1 MNLTIPHLGRVLI
14 FIGAVTCLAFGV
26 GVGLLRLGWDVRLP
40 ATNALA
46 FHGALMVCGFLGTLI
61 SLERAIAIGRRWA
74 YLAPVFAA
82 VGGLALVFGFYWIA
96 GAGLITLASVVL
108 VSASMNIFLRQRVLF
123 TATLLLGSFC
133 WLVGNLLWL
142 GDLVLTRA
150 VPWWI
155 GFLVLTIA
163 GERLEL
169 SRLMHLSKFASI
181 TFVIIVAM
189 FLVGASMV
197 SVMQPFGVTL
207 FSSAMLG
214 LALWLIRYDIVRKTV
229 RQQGLTRYIA
239 ICLISGYAWLL
250 IAAAIGLF
258 SMQLMA
264 GATYDAW
271 LHAIFVGFVFSMIF
285 GHAPIILPAIAR
297 IRIIYHPIFYLPL
310 LVLHFS
316 LVIRVAGDLLM
327 NHSQRSVGGVLS
339 ALALALFVLTVV
351 AAVIRGKQARR
362 NT

>member
-1 MNLTIPHLGRVLI
+1 MPLFGRALLL
-14 FIGAVTCLAFGV
+14 IGAVTCLAFGV
-26 GVGLLRLGWDVRLP
+26 GVGLLRLGWDVQFP
-40 ATNALA
+40 ATDALA

-82 VGGLALVFGFYWIA
+82 AGGLALVLGFYWTA

-142 GDLVLTRA
+142 GDLTLAQV

-169 SRLMHLSKFASI
+169 SRLMRLSKFASI

-189 FLVGASMV
+189 FLLGASMV
-197 SVMQPFGVTL
+197 SVMHPFGVTL

-239 ICLISGYAWLL
+239 ICLITGYAWLL
-250 IAAAIGLF
+250 IAAVIGFF

-310 LVLHFS
+310 FVLHCS

-327 NHSQRSVGGVLS
+327 NHSQRSVGGALNT
-339 ALALALFVLTVV
+339 LALALFVLTVV
-351 AAVIRGKQARR
+351 AAVIRGKQARA

>member
-1 MNLTIPHLGRVLI
+1 MPLFGRALLL
-14 FIGAVTCLAFGV
+14 IGAVTCLAFGV
-26 GVGLLRLGWDVRLP
+26 GVGLLRLGWDVQFP
-40 ATNALA
+40 ATDALA

-82 VGGLALVFGFYWIA
+82 AGGLALVLGFYWTA

-142 GDLVLTRA
+142 GDLALTRL

-169 SRLMHLSKFASI
+169 SRLMRLSKFASI

-189 FLVGASMV
+189 FLLGASMV
-197 SVMQPFGVTL
+197 SVMHPFGVTL

-239 ICLISGYAWLL
+239 ICLITGYAWLL
-250 IAAAIGLF
+250 IAAVIGFF

-310 LVLHFS
+310 FVLHCS

-327 NHSQRSVGGVLS
+327 NHSQRSVGGALNT
-339 ALALALFVLTVV
+339 LALALFVLTVV
-351 AAVIRGKQARR
+351 AAVIRGKQARA